1 MDDQDIYESLRQQAL
16 TVTADELGLV
26 KRPHDPFGVLMETG
40 YPNGTATLAAFGE
53 GSASLYFSSGGGI
66 IGGGRHA
73 AVREVA
79 LDLVDLSRQFL
90 EHMDPVSSVATDSS
104 LVDADDVVNDRLGPD
119 ASVASDSPVVVA
131 GDGVNDRLGPVAA
144 HPLPPAGK
152 VAFTVLTPS
161 GAWSITE
168 DEQDLGHN
176 RSELAPLFYAGHA
189 VITEL
194 RLIAES
200 TPAES
205 PSPRLDDGATED

>member
-1 MDDQDIYESLRQQAL
+1 MDEQDIYESLREQAL
-16 TVTADELGLV
+16 TVIADELGLA
-26 KRPHDPFGVLMETG
+26 KRANDPFGVLMETG
-40 YPNGTATLAAFGE
+40 YPNGTATLVAFGE

-73 AVREVA
+73 SVREAA
-79 LDLVDLSRQFL
+79 LDFVDLSRQFL
-90 EHMDPVSSVATDSS
+90 EHMDP
-104 LVDADDVVNDRLGPD
+104 
-119 ASVASDSPVVVA
+119 
-131 GDGVNDRLGPVAA
+131 AA
-144 HPLPPAGK
+144 IHPLPSAGK

-161 GAWSITE
+161 GAWSTTE

-200 TPAES
+200 SPAAS
-205 PSPRLDDGATED
+205 PSPRSDNGTTED